1 MFSTCSLERLAVLL
15 SYKRT
20 YVFKS
25 ETTGE
30 HLGGQDALMLQV
42 ENRPCREKGGG
53 SAEFWPVCVQ
63 AGVSPLS
70 QVRAG
75 GAFLGE
81 QAGLGRRRGASA
93 ETLA

>member
-53 SAEFWPVCVQ
+53 SAEFWPVC
-63 AGVSPLS
+63 AGRGLPPFSGQSRGSFL
-70 QVRAG
+70 RGAG
-75 GAFLGE
+75 GGGE
-81 QAGLGRRRGASA
+81 A
-93 ETLA
+93 EGGVC